1 MEGKKVVRTNAAE
14 VTEVLLQ
21 SRLKKVGL
29 VIKAELDLQEEAIG
43 ADYTYTSTG
52 GGKGGRGGSSLTAS
66 LREGSL
72 QTLKPSVRAPFKH
85 LTPI

>member
-29 VIKAELDLQEEAIG
+29 VIKAELDLRKRR
-43 ADYTYTSTG
+43 SN
-52 GGKGGRGGSSLTAS
+52 RGWLH
-66 LREGSL
+66 
-72 QTLKPSVRAPFKH
+72 VY
-85 LTPI
+85 